1 MQKPQGVQNKLIII
15 TILEVRRVEDILTG
29 HLIRNLIVFGLAKGI
44 ILSVATRWR
53 DIHLVG

>member
-15 TILEVRRVEDILTG
+15 KILEVRRVEDILTG

-44 ILSVATRWR
+44 ILSVATR
-53 DIHLVG
+53 